1 MNAEEIKHL
10 EQAFADGYRSATDK
24 LGFMRLMGIPMEVQ
38 VEGQPPSKMVEVK
51 MTQAFT
57 VGQAGP
63 GFGSAE
69 LVYHPLPGKMVTDK
83 CALEFV
89 FVHAK
94 GMHTLSLAELLAIRD
109 GQDLKE
115 AAHDHAHAHG
125 HDHDHH
131 HHDHHH

>member
-10 EQAFADGYRSATDK
+10 EQAFTDGYRHATDK
-24 LGFMRLMGIPMEVQ
+24 LGFVRLMGIPMELN
-38 VEGQPPSKMVEVK
+38 VEGQPPSKMIEVK
-51 MTQAFT
+51 MAQVFT

-63 GFGSAE
+63 GFGSSE
-69 LVYHPLPGKMVTDK
+69 LVYHPLPGKMVTDT

-94 GMHTLSLAELLAIRD
+94 GLQSLSLAELLAIRD
-109 GQDLKE
+109 GIDPKE

-125 HDHDHH
+125 HDHH
-131 HHDHHH
+131 HHDHPH